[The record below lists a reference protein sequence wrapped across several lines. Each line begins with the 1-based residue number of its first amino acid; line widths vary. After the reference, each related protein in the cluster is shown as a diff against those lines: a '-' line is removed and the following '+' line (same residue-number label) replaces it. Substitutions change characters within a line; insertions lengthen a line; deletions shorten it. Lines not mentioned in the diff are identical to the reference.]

1 MVLLLTFCGMPV
13 VGGMLGF
20 VVSGLANVG
29 FRAGPPTLRV
39 PFTVVIWLTFC
50 GALTAWLLQTGDDY
64 SRLVP
69 LIGIVTFCGL
79 LVGPYYAELLVG
91 AWFYK
96 RHLKVSQAELD
107 QKLSE
112 IERNRVR
119 EQADLQRRF
128 KAERDARLNEQ
139 ERPNAIRN
147 YIRS

>member
-1 MVLLLTFCGMPV
+1 
-13 VGGMLGF
+13 
-20 VVSGLANVG
+20 
-29 FRAGPPTLRV
+29 
-39 PFTVVIWLTFC
+39 
-50 GALTAWLLQTGDDY
+50 
-64 SRLVP
+64 
-69 LIGIVTFCGL
+69 VTFCGL
-79 LVGPYYAELLVG
+79 LVGPYYAELFVG

-107 QKLSE
+107 QKLAE
-112 IERNRVR
+112 IEFNRVR